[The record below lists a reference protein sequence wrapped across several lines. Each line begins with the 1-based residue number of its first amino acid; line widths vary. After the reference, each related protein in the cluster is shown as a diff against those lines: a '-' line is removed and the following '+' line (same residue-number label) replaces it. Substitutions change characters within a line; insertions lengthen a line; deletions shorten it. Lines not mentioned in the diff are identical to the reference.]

1 MNLMHFDTHFVACV
15 SVTCDVHIGDHL
27 IVAKFQHC

>member
-1 MNLMHFDTHFVACV
+1 MNLVHFDTHFVACV
-15 SVTCDVHIGDHL
+15 SVTCDIGDHL